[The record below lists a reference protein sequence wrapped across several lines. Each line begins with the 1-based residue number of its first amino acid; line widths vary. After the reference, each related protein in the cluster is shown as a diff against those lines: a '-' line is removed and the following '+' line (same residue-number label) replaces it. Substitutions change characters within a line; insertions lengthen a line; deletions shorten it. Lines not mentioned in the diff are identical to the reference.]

1 MHQTVQPLMTL
12 FAEKHTNTCPHPQQ
26 TQDQEQH
33 SAPQSRSSGSEMT
46 GGTRNTESDD
56 VPYWD

>member
-1 MHQTVQPLMTL
+1 MEKVKQPFLTL
-12 FAEKHTNTCPHPQQ
+12 FAEEPELQSH
-26 TQDQEQH
+26 QDTDEKGLI
-33 SAPQSRSSGSEMT
+33 AAGRTSGSEMT